1 MPIRKKAK
9 SKPSFR
15 TKYFNNV
22 NAKEADK
29 PDSQGFPKEEA
40 RARFC
45 ASGQVGS
52 GHRAKAYV
60 YDHDGVLV
68 YMAVMTA
75 NGMKANLG
83 RAAESNVVP
92 LRKKA

>member
-29 PDSQGFPKEEA
+29 PDSQGFPKEEL

-52 GHRAKAYV
+52 CHRAKAYV

-83 RAAESNVVP
+83 RAAESNVVQ
-92 LRKKA
+92 LKRKA